1 MNQRTS
7 LAPTSSSAGTNE
19 DRNQPTDAAL
29 PWRRGARPGRSGNWS
44 AAALARGDACLVQGV
59 HLQGASGKHHF
70 AMALHPEGQGLVVG
84 LTKGA

>member
-29 PWRRGARPGRSGNWS
+29 PWRRGARSGRSGNWS

-59 HLQGASGKHHF
+59 HLQGACREQHF
-70 AMALHPEGQGLVVG
+70 SVSLDPLGECISVG
-84 LTKGA
+84 LSEGA